1 MEANRDIE
9 TEAVEAILQ
18 SIELPRTLTG
28 LQRSRDMVEWRLEAS
43 AWELTL
49 LLKERKQQLKCLA
62 HLDELIKDFEAGE
75 GSDEGEQVPESEE
88 GDEGEGGKEGGKEGG
103 EDGDEGEESEGGGD
117 SSTVAGSGAGGALGD
132 MEADGTL
139 E

>member
-88 GDEGEGGKEGGKEGG
+88 GEGGEEGG
-103 EDGDEGEESEGGGD
+103 EDGDEGEESEEGGD

>member
-28 LQRSRDMVEWRLEAS
+28 LRRSRDMVEWRLEAS

-88 GDEGEGGKEGGKEGG
+88 GDEGEGGEEGG

>member
-88 GDEGEGGKEGGKEGG
+88 GDEGEGGEEGG
-103 EDGDEGEESEGGGD
+103 EDGDEGGESEGGGD

>member
-75 GSDEGEQVPESEE
+75 GSDEGEQVPES
-88 GDEGEGGKEGGKEGG
+88 DEGEGGEEGG
-103 EDGDEGEESEGGGD
+103 EDGDEGEESEEGGD

>member
-62 HLDELIKDFEAGE
+62 HLNELIKDFEAGE

-88 GDEGEGGKEGGKEGG
+88 GDEGEGGEEGG

>member
-88 GDEGEGGKEGGKEGG
+88 GDEGEGGEEGG

>member
-88 GDEGEGGKEGGKEGG
+88 GDEGEGGEEGG
-103 EDGDEGEESEGGGD
+103 EDGDEGEESEEGGD

>member
-1 MEANRDIE
+1 MEANHNIE
-9 TEAVEAILQ
+9 TEAVEVILQ

-88 GDEGEGGKEGGKEGG
+88 GDEGEGGEEGG
-103 EDGDEGEESEGGGD
+103 EEGDEGEESEGGGD

-132 MEADGTL
+132 MEVDGTL

>member
-1 MEANRDIE
+1 
-9 TEAVEAILQ
+9 
-18 SIELPRTLTG
+18 
-28 LQRSRDMVEWRLEAS
+28 MVEWQLEAS

-62 HLDELIKDFEAGE
+62 HLDKLIKDFEAGE

-88 GDEGEGGKEGGKEGG
+88 GDEGEGGKEGGKEG
-103 EDGDEGEESEGGGD
+103 DEGEESEGGGD
-117 SSTVAGSGAGGALGD
+117 SSTVTGSGAGGALGD